1 MGKHKKAT
9 AILLAVALALG
20 IGVVGVRMA
29 SASSPGT
36 SGGFTNPGDGST
48 ITSAPIGN
56 IVSLTVTDTQVSPAV
71 PNGGFMLSWTQGDFR
86 YLGNTDVQAGTTC
99 GPAVGLVKN
108 AVLCSYT
115 DLIPSPKSDTFN
127 FEVTGSPGTG
137 LHAVNVMVN
146 NSGGTSFSAVAFA
159 LTAVATTGGRQGPVG
174 PAGPTGPQ
182 GPLGLTGP
190 HGPVGPAGPTGTQGP
205 IGLTGPQGPPGGTT
219 MVNSGNGYYEVAS
232 DGGIFTFGDAKYY
245 GSMGGQQL
253 NSPIVNMVV
262 TPNDLGYWLIAK
274 DGGVFSFGNARFMGS
289 MGGTHVNAPI
299 VAGAPS

>member
-1 MGKHKKAT
+1 MGQHKKAT

-29 SASSPGT
+29 SAASPGT

-71 PNGGFMLSWTQGDFR
+71 ASGGFMLSWTQGDFR

-99 GPAVGLVKN
+99 GPAVGLVNN

-182 GPLGLTGP
+182 GP
-190 HGPVGPAGPTGTQGP
+190 V
-205 IGLTGPQGPPGGTT
+205 GLTGPQGPSGRST

-245 GSMGGQQL
+245 GSMGGRPL

-262 TPNDLGYWLIAK
+262 TPNDLGYWLIAE
-274 DGGVFSFGNARFMGS
+274 DGGVFSFGNAQFMGS

-299 VAGAPS
+299 VAGASS

>member
-1 MGKHKKAT
+1 MRQHKEAT

-20 IGVVGVRMA
+20 IGVVGVRLA
-29 SASSPGT
+29 SAASPGI
-36 SGGFTNPGDGST
+36 SGGFTNPADGSA

-71 PNGGFMLSWTQGDFR
+71 PTGGFMLSWAQGDFR

-99 GPAVGLVKN
+99 GPAVGLVTN

-137 LHAVNVMVN
+137 LHVVNVMVN
-146 NSGGTSFSAVAFA
+146 NSGGTSFSAVPFA

-182 GPLGLTGP
+182 GPIGP
-190 HGPVGPAGPTGTQGP
+190 
-205 IGLTGPQGPPGGTT
+205 TGPQGPPGRTT
-219 MVNSGNGYYEVAS
+219 TVNSGNGYYEVAS

-245 GSMGGQQL
+245 GSMGGQHL
-253 NSPIVNMVV
+253 NSRIVSMIV
-262 TPNDLGYWLIAK
+262 TPNDLGYWLIAQ
-274 DGGVFSFGNARFMGS
+274 DGGVFSFGDAQFMGS

-299 VAGAPS
+299 VAGASS

>member
-1 MGKHKKAT
+1 MGKRKKAT

-29 SASSPGT
+29 SASSPGI
-36 SGGFTNPGDGST
+36 SGGFTDPGNGST

-71 PNGGFMLSWTQGDFR
+71 PDGGFMLSWTQGDFR

-137 LHAVNVMVN
+137 LHAINVMVN

-159 LTAVATTGGRQGPVG
+159 LTAVATTGGRQGPAG
-174 PAGPTGPQ
+174 PAGP
-182 GPLGLTGP
+182 
-190 HGPVGPAGPTGTQGP
+190 
-205 IGLTGPQGPPGGTT
+205 TGPQGPPGGTT
-219 MVNSGNGYYEVAS
+219 MVNSGHGYYEVAS
-232 DGGIFTFGDAKYY
+232 DGGVFTFGDAKYY
-245 GSMGGQQL
+245 GSMGGQPL

-274 DGGVFSFGNARFMGS
+274 DGGVFSFGNAQFMGS
-289 MGGTHVNAPI
+289 MGGTPLNAPI
-299 VAGAPS
+299 VAGASS